1 MRKQGVG
8 KGKTNNPNGRPK
20 GSVSVVTKD
29 TREAFKHL
37 VEDNTAKFQGWI
49 DKIAETNPVKAM
61 ELVTNLAEYVL
72 PKLSRTEITAEVKV
86 ENVDNIEN
94 YSDEDLK
101 IISDLREKNK

>member
-1 MRKQGVG
+1 MASGGKREGAGRKE
-8 KGKTNNPNGRPK
+8 

-72 PKLSRTEITAEVKV
+72 SKLSRSEFVGEIKV
-86 ENVDNIEN
+86 ENVENIEN

-101 IISDLREKNK
+101 IISDLRKKNKQPFF